1 MTLPIARDLA
11 SSQIRVMTVAP
22 GIFHTPLMLG
32 ASEETLKSLGDQVP
46 HPSRLGVP
54 EEFGLM
60 AAQIVE
66 NPMLNGETIRLDGV
80 RYPHGSALIGTPI
93 DVHDDPA
100 AEVPAGLGS
109 SPAPA
114 GPGLGGEHG
123 LGDQHGLGGGQERG
137 RIAKDAILAAAMDC
151 LLEDGY
157 AATTT
162 LRVQQRAGVSRGK
175 LLHHFPSKRVLIASA
190 VKRLMED
197 RMDAARSDFADAP
210 AADDVPSRVQWA
222 VRRMWETFF
231 AENLGRYGDVDRR
244 TDRSGARG
252 RDRRPRTAGAAA
264 GA

>member
-1 MTLPIARDLA
+1 M
-11 SSQIRVMTVAP
+11 
-22 GIFHTPLMLG
+22 H
-32 ASEETLKSLGDQVP
+32 
-46 HPSRLGVP
+46 
-54 EEFGLM
+54 
-60 AAQIVE
+60 E
-66 NPMLNGETIRLDGV
+66 NT
-80 RYPHGSALIGTPI
+80 
-93 DVHDDPA
+93 A

-114 GPGLGGEHG
+114 GLGLGGEHG

-197 RMDAARSDFADAP
+197 RMDAAQESDFADAP

-231 AENLGRYGDVDRR
+231 AENFWAAMETWIAAR
-244 TDRSGARG
+244 TDPELAGEIVDHERRVLRRVRETSAKSFGEAVSAAPGFPRTLDLVFTSMRGMALTYTFSG
-252 RDRRPRTAGAAA
+252 RDHRTEPMLDTWTEAFLAR
-264 GA
+264 